1 MIKTIALVFMYEGL
15 VSKLTCISHH
25 YRIIPGVKDDDIFW
39 VDAVHQMYVERH
51 SKGRDDLL
59 FFVKWDAKQVCLH

>member
-1 MIKTIALVFMYEGL
+1 MRDSL
-15 VSKLTCISHH
+15 VSLHAYLITT
-25 YRIIPGVKDDDIFW
+25 IIPGVKDDDIFW